1 MFNHILV
8 PLDGSLLAERAI
20 SHAEQFA
27 RVFGGKITLLQVL
40 DPSPYHESPS
50 AVEPLNWQIRKAEV
64 EMYLHETSAKIQ
76 EGGIQADFAVREGRT
91 PENIVDF
98 AHGEGIDLVVLSTHG
113 ASGLSRW
120 NISGVVA
127 KVLDKIYLPV
137 LLTRAYQEPGGSIPV
152 TNAMGAAGQQPA
164 SGAGGGTAAVSS
176 ATASPTGTSSMGAG
190 QQIFSPY
197 LYRRILLPIDSS
209 RRAECALPAATTL
222 AKGTPPAEGEH
233 LSSGG
238 VQDEPVTVI
247 LGAVIGPPDL
257 PIPAPYPEEIHH
269 LIDRFMRLSRAAV
282 ENYLNE
288 MSQRLQITCET
299 HIVESENISAALH
312 ELVDKENV
320 DLVVLCAHGQ
330 TGGTNWPYGSVA
342 RNYLEHGTRTVLV
355 IQDVPLSQV
364 RPTAAEIAAEKYGR
378 R

>member
-1 MFNHILV
+1 VFNHILV

-64 EMYLHETSAKIQ
+64 EMYLQGTAAKIR
-76 EGGIQADFAVREGRT
+76 EGGIPADHALREGRT

-98 AHGEGIDLVVLSTHG
+98 AHGEDIDLVVMSTHG

-120 NISGVVA
+120 NTSSVVS

-137 LLTRAYQEPGGSIPV
+137 LLTRAYQESGGSIPV
-152 TNAMGAAGQQPA
+152 TNAMGAAGQPPA
-164 SGAGGGTAAVSS
+164 SGTGGSTAAVSPAAVS
-176 ATASPTGTSSMGAG
+176 QEVFPP
-190 QQIFSPY
+190 F

-222 AKGTPPAEGEH
+222 VKGEH
-233 LSSGG
+233 G
-238 VQDEPVTVI
+238 EAVTVI
-247 LGAVIGPPDL
+247 LGAVIAPPEL

-269 LIDRFMRLSRAAV
+269 LIERFMRLSRAAV
-282 ENYLNE
+282 GNYLDE
-288 MSQRLQITCET
+288 MSQRLQINCET
-299 HIVESENISAALH
+299 RILENENISAALN